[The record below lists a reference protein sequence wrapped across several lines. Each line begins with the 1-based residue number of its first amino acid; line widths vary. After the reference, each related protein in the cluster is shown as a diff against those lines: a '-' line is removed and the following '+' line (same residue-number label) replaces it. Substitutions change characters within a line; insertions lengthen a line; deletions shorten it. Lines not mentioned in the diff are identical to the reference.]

1 MSTLDGDALG
11 TEIVAALEAAGK
23 ISTKKTSWSIQV
35 TAPTPT
41 TTYEIT
47 VKDPG
52 DLWSVEIEAVSG
64 EDDDTAA
71 EVGEVLLAALEA
83 NETTAGL
90 LELSHDGS
98 GELTL
103 TGVSISVSFAVVVGA
118 GLSTTQEPDV
128 EDTASST
135 ETEEIHQAIAGAI
148 VDHVLAAK
156 FVGAAPSGPSAPGQ
170 KGQMYYDGVNDYLYL
185 CYSDG
190 SWTRIT
196 GDTSF

>member
-35 TAPTPT
+35 TSPTPT

-52 DLWSVEIEAVSG
+52 DLWSVELEAVSG
-64 EDDDTAA
+64 EDDDTAG

-98 GELTL
+98 GEVTL

-156 FVGAAPSGPSAPGQ
+156 FVGGVPSDSSDAGQ
-170 KGQMYYDGVNDYLYL
+170 KGQMYFDEPNDLLYV
-185 CYSDG
+185 CVDADKWVRFSV
-190 SWTRIT
+190 THP
-196 GDTSF
+196 F

>member
-1 MSTLDGDALG
+1 MEL
-11 TEIVAALEAAGK
+11 
-23 ISTKKTSWSIQV
+23 
-35 TAPTPT
+35 
-41 TTYEIT
+41 
-47 VKDPG
+47 
-52 DLWSVEIEAVSG
+52 EAVSG
-64 EDDDTAA
+64 EDDDTAG

-98 GELTL
+98 GEVTL

-156 FVGAAPSGPSAPGQ
+156 FVGGVPSDSSDAGQ
-170 KGQMYYDGVNDYLYL
+170 KGQMYFDEPNDLLYV
-185 CYSDG
+185 CVDADKWVRFSV
-190 SWTRIT
+190 THP
-196 GDTSF
+196 F

>member
-35 TAPTPT
+35 TSPTPT

-128 EDTASST
+128 EDTSSST

-156 FVGAAPSGPSAPGQ
+156 FVGAAPVDSSDTGQ
-170 KGQMYYDGVNDYLYL
+170 KGQMFFDEPNDLLYV
-185 CYSDG
+185 CVDVDKWIRFSV
-190 SWTRIT
+190 THP
-196 GDTSF
+196 F

>member
-103 TGVSISVSFAVVVGA
+103 TGVSISVNFAVVVGA
-118 GLSTTQEPDV
+118 GLSTAQEPDV
-128 EDTASST
+128 EDSASST

-156 FVGAAPSGPSAPGQ
+156 FVGAAPSDSSDTGQ
-170 KGQMYYDGVNDYLYL
+170 KGQMFFDEPNDLLYM
-185 CYSDG
+185 CV
-190 SWTRIT
+190 
-196 GDTSF
+196 DTDKWVRFSVTHPF

>member
-35 TAPTPT
+35 TSPSPT

-52 DLWSVEIEAVSG
+52 DRWSVEIEAVSG

-71 EVGEVLLAALEA
+71 EVGEVILAALEA

-103 TGVSISVSFAVVVGA
+103 TGVSISVSFAVGVGA

-156 FVGAAPSGPSAPGQ
+156 FVGGVPSDSSDAGQ
-170 KGQMYYDGVNDYLYL
+170 KGQMYFDEPNDLLYV
-185 CYSDG
+185 CVDADKWVRFSV
-190 SWTRIT
+190 THP
-196 GDTSF
+196 F

>member
-35 TAPTPT
+35 TSPSPT

-52 DLWSVEIEAVSG
+52 DLWSVDLEAVSG
-64 EDDDTAA
+64 EDDDTSA

-103 TGVSISVSFAVVVGA
+103 TGVSISVNFAVVVGA
-118 GLSTTQEPDV
+118 GLSTTHEPDV
-128 EDTASST
+128 EDTASAT

-156 FVGAAPSGPSAPGQ
+156 FVGAAPSDSSDTGQ
-170 KGQMYYDGVNDYLYL
+170 KGQMFFDEPNDLLYM
-185 CYSDG
+185 CV
-190 SWTRIT
+190 
-196 GDTSF
+196 DTDKWVRFSVTHPF